1 MNHLARS
8 VASRSMPVGNASITR
23 HIISSRVMYHRA
35 MTNSSSSSSLGTVLT
50 FLSPSTAYSR
60 SAVEFLNASLGL
72 IPINNSTSKNMR
84 DSLDNLHF
92 GSGGQEKW
100 HSTASYCQTSGTI
113 LHFLSLSTNDNN
125 NDTQDKENMAP
136 LQLISIHGLGS
147 IADCRQSLANTIQS
161 KQYTIETR
169 LRGII
174 FNLMNKLGKQITPAW
189 ILADNPTTS
198 HVSPILD
205 LTNHSKDNCVTID
218 DESNGSIGKLRELV
232 LPFFP
237 EESSLQSTLS
247 KSSLARPLPGL
258 YQCSAVAST
267 DESKNTIANNGLI
280 FRPLPAAEED
290 LTLSKPSLVFQ
301 CQHLTDSQKLIEEK
315 GGKTHKIGWRG
326 HGKLGSLMVQHPSLS
341 GLGIRL
347 VQSTTDGW
355 MPTAAFDESTE
366 SLLAGSLDELQSSH
380 VNSDGNVSDDSLV
393 KDEKIGNGDCWI
405 EVRSNV
411 QQPLGFIKQ
420 FKSQKKQTIAKP
432 PDLPF
437 E

>member
-8 VASRSMPVGNASITR
+8 ASITR
-23 HIISSRVMYHRA
+23 HIISSRVMYH
-35 MTNSSSSSSLGTVLT
+35 TSSSSPAGTVLT

-72 IPINNSTSKNMR
+72 IPINNSTSNMR

-125 NDTQDKENMAP
+125 NDTQDKENMVP

-147 IADCRQSLANTIQS
+147 IADCRQSLANVIQS

-169 LRGII
+169 LRGIT
-174 FNLMNKLGKQITPAW
+174 FNLMNKLGKHLTPAW

-218 DESNGSIGKLRELV
+218 DTSHENIGKLRELV
-232 LPFFP
+232 LPFSP
-237 EESSLQSTLS
+237 EDSSLQSKLS

-258 YQCSAVAST
+258 YQCSTVDST
-267 DESKNTIANNGLI
+267 DESKDTMVNNGLI

-315 GGKTHKIGWRG
+315 LGGSTHKIGWKG
-326 HGKLGSLMVQHPSLS
+326 HDKLGSLMVRHQSLS
-341 GLGIRL
+341 GLDIRL
-347 VQSTTDGW
+347 VQSATDDW

-366 SLLAGSLDELQSSH
+366 SLLAGSLDDLQSSH
-380 VNSDGNVSDDSLV
+380 VVSDGNVTNDSLV
-393 KDEKIGNGDCWI
+393 NDEKIGNGDCWV
-405 EVRSNV
+405 ELRSNV
-411 QQPLGFIKQ
+411 RKPSGFIKQ

>member
-1 MNHLARS
+1 
-8 VASRSMPVGNASITR
+8 
-23 HIISSRVMYHRA
+23 
-35 MTNSSSSSSLGTVLT
+35 MTNSSSPSSPAGTVLT

-60 SAVEFLNASLGL
+60 SAVELLNASLGL
-72 IPINNSTSKNMR
+72 IPINNSTSNMR

-125 NDTQDKENMAP
+125 NDNQDKDSMVP

-169 LRGII
+169 LRGVI
-174 FNLMNKLGKQITPAW
+174 FNFMHKLGKQITPAW
-189 ILADNPTTS
+189 ILASNPTV
-198 HVSPILD
+198 HVSPILE

-218 DESNGSIGKLRELV
+218 VTSHENIGKLRELV

-237 EESSLQSTLS
+237 NDSSLQSKLS

-258 YQCSAVAST
+258 YQCSVDST
-267 DESKNTIANNGLI
+267 DESKDTIANNGLI

-290 LTLSKPSLVFQ
+290 LTLSQPSLVFQ
-301 CQHLTDSQKLIEEK
+301 CQHLTDSQKLIKQK
-315 GGKTHKIGWRG
+315 GGTTYKIGWKG
-326 HGKLGSLMVQHPSLS
+326 DDKLGSLMVRHPSLL
-341 GLGIRL
+341 GLDIRL
-347 VQSTTDGW
+347 VQSVTDDW
-355 MPTAAFDESTE
+355 IPTAAFDESTE
-366 SLLAGSLDELQSSH
+366 SLLAGSLDDLQSSH
-380 VNSDGNVSDDSLV
+380 VNSNGNVSDDSLV

-405 EVRSNV
+405 EMRSNV
-411 QQPLGFIKQ
+411 TRPSGFIKQ
-420 FKSQKKQTIAKP
+420 FKKKKQTIAKP

>member
-1 MNHLARS
+1 
-8 VASRSMPVGNASITR
+8 
-23 HIISSRVMYHRA
+23 
-35 MTNSSSSSSLGTVLT
+35 
-50 FLSPSTAYSR
+50 
-60 SAVEFLNASLGL
+60 
-72 IPINNSTSKNMR
+72 MR

-113 LHFLSLSTNDNN
+113 LHFLSLSTNNNN
-125 NDTQDKENMAP
+125 NDNNQDKDNMAP
-136 LQLISIHGLGS
+136 LQLISINGLRS
-147 IADCRQSLANTIQS
+147 IADCRQSLANVIQS
-161 KQYTIETR
+161 KQYIIETR
-169 LRGII
+169 LRGIT
-174 FNLMNKLGKQITPAW
+174 FNLMNKLGKHLTPAW

-205 LTNHSKDNCVTID
+205 LTNHSTTLT
-218 DESNGSIGKLRELV
+218 ESENNYRHENIGKLRELV

-237 EESSLQSTLS
+237 EDSSLQSKLS
-247 KSSLARPLPGL
+247 KSSLTRPLPGL
-258 YQCSAVAST
+258 YQCSVDST
-267 DESKNTIANNGLI
+267 DESKDTMVNNGLI

-301 CQHLTDSQKLIEEK
+301 CQHLTDSQKKIQEK
-315 GGKTHKIGWRG
+315 GGKTHKIGWKG
-326 HGKLGSLMVQHPSLS
+326 HGKLGSLMVRHQSLS
-341 GLGIRL
+341 GLDIRL
-347 VQSTTDGW
+347 VQSTTDDW
-355 MPTAAFDESTE
+355 IPTAAFDESTE
-366 SLLAGSLDELQSSH
+366 SLLAGSLDDLQSSH
-380 VNSDGNVSDDSLV
+380 VNSDGNVSDNSLV

>member
-1 MNHLARS
+1 
-8 VASRSMPVGNASITR
+8 
-23 HIISSRVMYHRA
+23 
-35 MTNSSSSSSLGTVLT
+35 
-50 FLSPSTAYSR
+50 
-60 SAVEFLNASLGL
+60 
-72 IPINNSTSKNMR
+72 MR

-147 IADCRQSLANTIQS
+147 IKDCRQSLADTIQS

-174 FNLMNKLGKQITPAW
+174 FNFMNKLGKQITPAW
-189 ILADNPTTS
+189 ILASNPTAS
-198 HVSPILD
+198 YVSPILE
-205 LTNHSKDNCVTID
+205 LTNHAKDNYVTID
-218 DESNGSIGKLRELV
+218 DKSNGSIGKLRELV

-237 EESSLQSTLS
+237 EESSLQSMLS

-267 DESKNTIANNGLI
+267 NDGTDTMVNNGLI

-290 LTLSKPSLVFQ
+290 LTLSQPSLVFQ
-301 CQHLTDSQKLIEEK
+301 CQRLTDSQKLIEEK
-315 GGKTHKIGWRG
+315 LGGKTHKIGWKG
-326 HGKLGSLMVQHPSLS
+326 HGKLGSLMVRHPSLS
-341 GLGIRL
+341 GLDIRL
-347 VQSTTDGW
+347 VQSATDDW
-355 MPTAAFDESTE
+355 IPTASFDESTE
-366 SLLAGSLDELQSSH
+366 SLLAGSLGDLQSSH
-380 VNSDGNVSDDSLV
+380 VVSDGNVTGDSLV

-405 EVRSNV
+405 EMRSNV
-411 QQPLGFIKQ
+411 TQPSGFIKQ
-420 FKSQKKQTIAKP
+420 FKKKKQTIAKP